1 MSKGYSDAELRCTIK
16 LFNKAKGNATD
27 AAGLAKVPQS
37 TFKNRL
43 IAARNKFPHLLKE
56 FERSKGGNPGLTKQQ
71 KDQAFEAFC
80 ASGYVK
86 TRAAQI
92 LGLPAK
98 TFRDRLTGYVREHG
112 VDLTK
117 LKPAPT
123 LADHVATHRTST
135 EHQSARAKLKDATRR
150 IVELEDK
157 IKDLEWAAQA
167 SFAPAQWTLPTHP
180 RKKREHMPYLL
191 TSDFQVGEVIRA
203 EETEAGYGYDSDIF
217 RRRYRRLIDTTIYLS
232 IDHGGKLWKYPGIIY
247 SRGGDTISGGIHDEL
262 RETDDM
268 TPIEACECV
277 FEEESAGIE
286 KLADAFGRVEVK
298 SPDAAGNHDRDT
310 FKPRSKKAGAHS
322 YDRLISYML
331 RRHFKNDKRVTFQ
344 TSESF
349 DVLFPIYN
357 MNILLTHGDR
367 MGSRGGQGFIGP
379 AATILRGAQKVI
391 MEQAALGRRVD
402 RVDHGHFHTPIIMD
416 WVLSNGCLP
425 GYSEYAKSFRMRPT
439 PPVQM
444 LLYHHPRRGVVD
456 YKPINLV
463 EA

>member
-123 LADHVATHRTST
+123 LADDVATHRTST

-167 SFAPAQWTLPTHP
+167 SFAPA
-180 RKKREHMPYLL
+180 
-191 TSDFQVGEVIRA
+191 
-203 EETEAGYGYDSDIF
+203 
-217 RRRYRRLIDTTIYLS
+217 
-232 IDHGGKLWKYPGIIY
+232 
-247 SRGGDTISGGIHDEL
+247 
-262 RETDDM
+262 
-268 TPIEACECV
+268 
-277 FEEESAGIE
+277 
-286 KLADAFGRVEVK
+286 
-298 SPDAAGNHDRDT
+298 
-310 FKPRSKKAGAHS
+310 
-322 YDRLISYML
+322 
-331 RRHFKNDKRVTFQ
+331 
-344 TSESF
+344 
-349 DVLFPIYN
+349 
-357 MNILLTHGDR
+357 
-367 MGSRGGQGFIGP
+367 
-379 AATILRGAQKVI
+379 
-391 MEQAALGRRVD
+391 
-402 RVDHGHFHTPIIMD
+402 
-416 WVLSNGCLP
+416 
-425 GYSEYAKSFRMRPT
+425 
-439 PPVQM
+439 
-444 LLYHHPRRGVVD
+444 
-456 YKPINLV
+456 
-463 EA
+463 